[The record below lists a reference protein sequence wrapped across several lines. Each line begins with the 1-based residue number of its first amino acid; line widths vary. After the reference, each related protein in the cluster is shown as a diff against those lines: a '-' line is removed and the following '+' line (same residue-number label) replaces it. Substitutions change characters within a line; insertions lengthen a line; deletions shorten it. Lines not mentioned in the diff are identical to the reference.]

1 MRVIAGEKRHLSLK
15 TLDSLDIRPTTD
27 KIKETLFNMIQFE
40 LSDINFLDLYA
51 GSGAIGIEALSRGSK
66 FCTFVDNDREAIKV
80 IDFNLNHVGLKEK
93 SRVCKNDAVSF
104 IENNDNDIVY
114 HIVFLDP
121 PYEAN
126 LYKKT
131 LISLSKSKI
140 IDENSIIIAESNINE
155 NYDYVNE
162 LGLTI
167 TKIKEYKNNK
177 HVFFKKC

>member
-1 MRVIAGEKRHLSLK
+1 MRVIAGEKRHLTLK
-15 TLDSLDIRPTTD
+15 TLDSLAVRPTTD

-40 LSDINFLDLYA
+40 LGDINFLDLYA

-80 IDFNLNHVGLKEK
+80 IGLNLDHTKLKDK
-93 SRVCKNDAVSF
+93 SRVSKSDVVGF
-104 IENNDNDIVY
+104 IENADNDKVY

-121 PYEAN
+121 PYESN

-131 LISLSKSKI
+131 LSALSKSSL
-140 IDENSIIIAESNINE
+140 IDSNSIIIAESNIKE
-155 NYDYVNE
+155 NFDYVDE

-177 HVFFKKC
+177 HVFFKKQ

>member
-1 MRVIAGEKRHLSLK
+1 MRVIAGEKRHLTLK
-15 TLDSLDIRPTTD
+15 TLDSLAVRPTTD

-40 LSDINFLDLYA
+40 LGDINFLDLYA

-80 IDFNLNHVGLKEK
+80 IELNLDHTKLKDK
-93 SRVCKNDAVSF
+93 SRVTKSDVVSF
-104 IENNDNDIVY
+104 IQNADKDKVY

-121 PYEAN
+121 PYESN

-131 LISLSKSKI
+131 LSALSKSSL
-140 IDENSIIIAESNINE
+140 IDDNSIIIAESNIKE
-155 NYDYVNE
+155 NFDYVDE

-177 HVFFKKC
+177 HVFFKKQ